1 VTDVTVTQMPPVGP
15 EAYAAPTVEVVAGAE
30 VRALVEHSEQVIQA
44 LQQELEVALREAEE
58 AEQRVAS
65 HPAAR
70 LGPDRSDPTEQI
82 AVTAPANGTAGA
94 GPRTTV
100 VSRPRAASAAADDSG
115 AGQGSGYQHSASRP
129 GLFTSHL
136 VLKLGVVL
144 AVLAVLL
151 LLFA

>member
-1 VTDVTVTQMPPVGP
+1 VTVTQMPPVGP

-44 LQQELEVALREAEE
+44 LRQQLEEALREADE

-65 HPAAR
+65 HPAAG
-70 LGPDRSDPTEQI
+70 LLAHDGSDPTEQI
-82 AVTAPANGTAGA
+82 AVTGSANGTAGA

-100 VSRPRAASAAADDSG
+100 VSRPRAAAADSSG
-115 AGQGSGYQHSASRP
+115 NGQASGHQHSSSGSG
-129 GLFTSHL
+129 LFSSHL
-136 VLKLGVVL
+136 VLKLGVLL